1 MQRLNP
7 YGDTTWS
14 QPSTCPHLG
23 MQEDPS
29 TTLAYPS
36 QRTLCYHCSP
46 NEAVHL
52 DHQRQYCLTNSH
64 HRCPQFSADA
74 QDTLPENLR
83 LQNIKPPFWRMKYLV
98 ITVIVLSVVSVSLV
112 LFQSGYLFRSFSDSG
127 SQPDITIPAGSFPLV
142 PALHTPS
149 RVATIPATSE
159 PATFTPSLLAS
170 TTRVAATPFVTIH
183 KLDQPFGTAHRF
195 LIHRM
200 LQGESLFTL
209 ATRYNTTAQAIKN
222 INLNMPDPVWVDWPV
237 IIPLDT
243 TDVSGIPAFETYQE
257 LTGGLSLEELAG
269 MLNRDLSSLVYYNDL
284 PAIYIISKGEW
295 LILPPVLE

>member
-1 MQRLNP
+1 MIAK
-7 YGDTTWS
+7 S
-14 QPSTCPHLG
+14 CV
-23 MQEDPS
+23 
-29 TTLAYPS
+29 TL
-36 QRTLCYHCSP
+36 
-46 NEAVHL
+46 
-52 DHQRQYCLTNSH
+52 
-64 HRCPQFSADA
+64 
-74 QDTLPENLR
+74 
-83 LQNIKPPFWRMKYLV
+83 
-98 ITVIVLSVVSVSLV
+98 
-112 LFQSGYLFRSFSDSG
+112 
-127 SQPDITIPAGSFPLV
+127 
-142 PALHTPS
+142 TPS
-149 RVATIPATSE
+149 
-159 PATFTPSLLAS
+159 FLAS

-257 LTGGLSLEELAG
+257 LTGGLSLQELAG
-269 MLNRDLSSLVYYNDL
+269 MLKRDLSSLVYYNDL